1 MKSEMTDKGESMTPT
16 GEIGAIG
23 LTGIR
28 EPAIIRYKP
37 DFFGE
42 EREIRI
48 EEWDRCQNEGLE
60 GSSYE
65 FISGGIH
72 VWYGNLKL
80 KKNIK
85 TLFANSGPY
94 IHMLFSIRS
103 DSFYSFDT
111 AGKTAYKFSTMEHNI
126 LTLPGGEVSVDLAC
140 SDQIESLSINL
151 SPELFLNYF
160 PATNPLFSK
169 FRASIQKQIPY
180 RMSKKNLPIIPK
192 INTLLYEIVHCPL
205 NGYSKRLYIEAKI
218 IELLAIQ
225 FDQFE
230 QLSTGPVSAQL
241 KNGEIEKMHQS
252 QQIISKNPEKNFSL
266 KELSRHV
273 GTNEYNLKKHFKQVF
288 SSTVFGYIQKFRM
301 EKAKEMLTDGKLK
314 IAEISR
320 QLGYKHATHFTAAFK
335 KHFGFLPHKVKAF
348 FLVDFFEYDLT
359 LFFECI

>member
-1 MKSEMTDKGESMTPT
+1 MTDKGESMTPS
-16 GEIGAIG
+16 GEIGVIG

-28 EPAIIRYKP
+28 ESTLIRYKP

-42 EREIRI
+42 EKEVQI
-48 EEWDRCQNEGLE
+48 EEWDHCQKEGSE

-72 VWYGNLKL
+72 IWYGNLKL

-85 TLFANSGPY
+85 ALFANSGPY

-103 DSFYSFDT
+103 DRFYTFDT
-111 AGKTAYKFSTMEHNI
+111 VGKTAYKFSTMEHNI

-160 PATNPLFSK
+160 PITNPLFSR
-169 FRASIQKQIPY
+169 FGTSIQKQIPA
-180 RMSKKNLPIIPK
+180 RLSRKNLPIIPK
-192 INTLLYEIVHCPL
+192 INTLLHEIVHCPL

-218 IELLAIQ
+218 MELLAIQ

-230 QLSTGPVSAQL
+230 QLSTGPVSAPL
-241 KNGEIEKMHQS
+241 KSGEVEKMHQIH
-252 QQIISKNPEKNFSL
+252 QIISENPAKNFSL

-288 SSTVFGYIQKFRM
+288 GSTVFGYIQKFRM
-301 EKAKEMLTDGKLK
+301 EKAKEMLADGTLK

-335 KHFGFLPHKVKAF
+335 KYFGYLPHKVKAF
-348 FLVDFFEYDLT
+348 FLIDFFEYDLT
-359 LFFECI
+359 LLFECL